1 MSAFDNA
8 KKFFEACEA
17 PLGWAGC
24 KDYVEDGAGFTAQCE
39 PLVDVTTIEAY
50 ADWMHGF
57 GTVTAKGSTYTLHSA
72 CYDKDNRCAMFFA
85 TYHATHVGEGG
96 PVPPTNKSVDSH
108 YVYIVQINDDDKV
121 ESMTKVWNAPWAMR
135 GLGWI
140 D

>member
-1 MSAFDNA
+1 MSAFENA
-8 KKFFEACEA
+8 KKFFNACEA
-17 PLGWAGC
+17 PEGWAGC
-24 KDYVEDGAGFTAQCE
+24 KDYVEDGAPFTAQSE

-57 GTVTAKGSTYTLHSA
+57 GTGTAAGSTYTLHSA
-72 CYDKDNRCAMFFA
+72 SYDEENRKAVFFA
-85 TYHATHVGEGG
+85 TYHATHTGEGG

-108 YVYIVQINDDDKV
+108 YVYILDMSENDKV
-121 ESMTKVWNAPWAMR
+121 ASMIKVWNAPWAMR

>member
-1 MSAFDNA
+1 MSAYETA

-17 PLGWAGC
+17 PAGWAGC
-24 KDYVEDGAGFTAQCE
+24 REYCEDGATFAAQSE
-39 PLVDVTTIEAY
+39 PLADVSTIEGY

-57 GTVTAKGSTYTLHSA
+57 GTVTSPNATYTLHTSA
-72 CYDKDNRCAMFFA
+72 WDEDNRTATFFA
-85 TYHATHVGEGG
+85 TYHAKHEGDGG

-108 YVYIVQINDDDKV
+108 YVYCVTMGDDDKV
-121 ESMTKVWNAPWAMR
+121 ASLTKIWNAPWAMR